1 MDKQLGIFADFF
13 WLRQILKHVFF
24 FVLMDGLSLVF
35 IFCLLFFCGWVLS
48 PNILR
53 ADGAMRSF
61 FAVYNVLFS

>member
-1 MDKQLGIFADFF
+1 MC
-13 WLRQILKHVFF
+13 FF

-48 PNILR
+48 PNILH

-61 FAVYNVLFS
+61 FVVYNVWFSWEGVVKQIEHIRNSIKI